1 MINTKFRIALTF
13 EKTGKWWGRDGEQKH
28 IVDKLLLFEF
38 LS

>member
-28 IVDKLLLFEF
+28 IGR
-38 LS
+38 